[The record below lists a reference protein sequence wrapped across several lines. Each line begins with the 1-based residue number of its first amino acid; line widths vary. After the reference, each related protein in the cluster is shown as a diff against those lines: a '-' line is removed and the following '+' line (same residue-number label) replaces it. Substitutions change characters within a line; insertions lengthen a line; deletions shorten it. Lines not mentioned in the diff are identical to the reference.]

1 VIDSHGDMETLIKDK
16 FLFSN
21 EKIQGFLDTNPVQ
34 RTLREQV
41 EELKLKIQDLENL
54 NRLAQ
59 DRIAETDKGASD
71 N

>member
-1 VIDSHGDMETLIKDK
+1 MIDSHGDMETLIKDK

-54 NRLAQ
+54 NR
-59 DRIAETDKGASD
+59 
-71 N
+71 